1 MEMLRNEL
9 MQIANASIE
18 AGASNIARL
27 ENLAKEQRTAGE
39 KMQKEIGK
47 LMLKRMNLQT
57 DLDNANVEMEKLE
70 KEVADKEKQLRNIK
84 HELNR

>member
-1 MEMLRNEL
+1 MREQKM
-9 MQIANASIE
+9 AS
-18 AGASNIARL
+18 
-27 ENLAKEQRTAGE
+27 E

-70 KEVADKEKQLRNIK
+70 KEVADKEKQLRSVK
-84 HELNR
+84 HELTR

>member
-18 AGASNIARL
+18 AAVSNVTRL
-27 ENLAKEQRTAGE
+27 ENLLKEQRMAGE

-57 DLDNANVEMEKLE
+57 DLDTANVEVDKLE
-70 KEVADKEKQLRNIK
+70 KEVADKDKQLRNVK
-84 HELNR
+84 NELNR

>member
-1 MEMLRNEL
+1 
-9 MQIANASIE
+9 
-18 AGASNIARL
+18 
-27 ENLAKEQRTAGE
+27 
-39 KMQKEIGK
+39 MQKEIGK

-70 KEVADKEKQLRNIK
+70 KEVADKDKELKNVK